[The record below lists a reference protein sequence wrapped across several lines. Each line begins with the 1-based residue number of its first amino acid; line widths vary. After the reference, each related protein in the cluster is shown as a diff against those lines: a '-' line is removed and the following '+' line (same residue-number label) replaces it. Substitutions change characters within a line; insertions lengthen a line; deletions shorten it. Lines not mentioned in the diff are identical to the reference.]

1 MKHSAYIW
9 LSDWGRSASVCCPLK
24 VRFVAVRVQPLRLS
38 PPRIVSTPRLTS
50 HQVLENFHLVLPGRS
65 GRFLFGIFELLFQAL
80 LAICCCWCILTTT
93 ILGRCPVRS
102 QVDILCTC
110 HWLHEYQNRVW
121 NYSAMRLCFKCYTKK
136 FKLSYINSSHVICWQ
151 AKLFTSYN
159 MRQLEG
165 RENNNWLKALNLS

>member
-24 VRFVAVRVQPLRLS
+24 VRFMAVRVQPLRLS
-38 PPRIVSTPRLTS
+38 PARIVSTPRLTS
-50 HQVLENFHLVLPGRS
+50 HQVLENFHLVFPGR
-65 GRFLFGIFELLFQAL
+65 GGGFLFGIFELLFQAL
-80 LAICCCWCILTTT
+80 LAIRCCWRILTTT

-110 HWLHEYQNRVW
+110 HRLQEYQCW
-121 NYSAMRLCFKCYTKK
+121 EPFSTKIVFWMPHTK

-151 AKLFTSYN
+151 AKLLTSYN

-165 RENNNWLKALNLS
+165 WKNNKWIKSFNSS